1 MDPIKILKRAWKILW
16 SYKALWIF
24 GIILALT
31 TSGSNFRFSGN
42 NASSGSDSSS
52 SSSGG
57 DVSPSQSFREGIQDM
72 KEFWNEDLPELFT
85 SQIPQDEV
93 RTLVVFGIIFLVFVV
108 LTGIVL
114 TFARYIAETAV
125 IRMVDEYEATGNKPG
140 IRQGFRFG
148 WSRTS
153 WRMFL
158 INLLVNLPI
167 FLIVLLMLAVGVA
180 TFLLVTQDSPVLTI
194 TSVVGGIGFFFLSI
208 FVLIILGVVIR
219 LLVEFFWR
227 ACALEQVGVR
237 ESIRMGWNLVRK
249 NLGSVAL
256 MWLVMFG
263 VSLVWIIF
271 VVIAFFILLP
281 ILALTIVAGAIVGG
295 LPGLLFAGISSLFLS
310 GYWPWIV
317 GAVAGLP
324 LFALVAFSPLIFL
337 GGLERVFTSTVWTLV
352 YRELK
357 ALPVLGLVAEPEPEI
372 ESLSSADNL
381 TP

>member
-16 SYKALWIF
+16 SYKALWVF
-24 GIILALT
+24 GLILALT
-31 TSGSNFRFSGN
+31 TSGSSLRFSGN
-42 NASSGSDSSS
+42 HSSSSGGGSSS

-57 DVSPSQSFREGIQDM
+57 DVSPSQSLSEGIQEM
-72 KEFWNEDLPELFT
+72 KDFWNKDLPEMFT

-93 RTLVVFGIIFLVFVV
+93 RALVVFGIIFLVLVLLTAVV
-108 LTGIVL
+108 M

-125 IRMVDEYEATGNKPG
+125 IRMVDEHEATGNKPG

-167 FLIVLLMLAVGVA
+167 FLLVLLMLVVGVA
-180 TFLLVTQDSPVLTI
+180 MFLLITQNSPVLTI
-194 TSVVGGIGFFFLSI
+194 TSVVIGIGFFFLSI
-208 FVLIILGVVIR
+208 FVLIILGVAVR

-237 ESIRMGWNLVRK
+237 EAIRMGWNMVRK

-263 VSLVWIIF
+263 VGLLWVIF
-271 VVIAFFILLP
+271 MLIAFFILLP
-281 ILALTIVAGAIVGG
+281 ILALTIVAGVIVGA

-310 GYWPWIV
+310 GYLPWIV
-317 GAVAGLP
+317 GALAGLP
-324 LFALVAFSPLIFL
+324 LFALVAFSPLLFL
-337 GGLERVFTSTVWTLV
+337 GGLERVFSSTVWTLV

-357 ALPVLGLVAEPEPEI
+357 ALPVIAPVVEPAAEI
-372 ESLSSADNL
+372 
-381 TP
+381 

>member
-31 TSGSNFRFSGN
+31 TSGSNLRFSGN
-42 NASSGSDSSS
+42 NSGSGSNSSS

-57 DVSPSQSFREGIQDM
+57 DVTPRQAFSEGIQEM
-72 KEFWNEDLPELFT
+72 KDFWKNDLPEIIT

-93 RTLVVFGIIFLVFVV
+93 RTLIVFGIILLVFV
-108 LTGIVL
+108 LLAGIVL
-114 TFARYIAETAV
+114 TFARYVAETAV
-125 IRMVDEYEATGNKPG
+125 IRMVDEHEATGNKPG

-158 INLLVNLPI
+158 INLLVSLPI
-167 FLIVLLMLAVGVA
+167 FLIVLLMLGVGVA
-180 TFLLVTQDSPVLTI
+180 MFLLITQNSPVLTI
-194 TSVVGGIGFFFLSI
+194 TSVVVGIGFFFLGI
-208 FVLIILGVVIR
+208 FALIILGVTLR
-219 LLVEFFWR
+219 LLIEFFWR

-237 ESIRMGWNLVRK
+237 ESLRQGWSMVRK
-249 NLGSVAL
+249 NLGNVAL

-263 VSLVWIIF
+263 VHLAWMIF
-271 VVIAFFILLP
+271 MIVAFFVLLP
-281 ILALTIVAGAIVGG
+281 IMALTIVAGLIVGG

-324 LFALVAFSPLIFL
+324 LFILVAFSPIIFL
-337 GGLERVFTSTVWTLV
+337 GGLERVFTSTVWTLT

-357 ALPVLGLVAEPEPEI
+357 ALPVIAPVEESKPEI
-372 ESLSSADNL
+372 ESPAS
-381 TP
+381 